1 MADIFYTLQD
11 FMVHTKAMTYI
22 VMGATLVVILLFWR
36 FLAGRD
42 EKMRT
47 Y

>member
-1 MADIFYTLQD
+1 MQEAFHTLQD
-11 FMVHTKAMTYI
+11 FMVHSKAITYI

-36 FLAGRD
+36 FLSGRD
-42 EKMRT
+42 ERMRT

>member
-1 MADIFYTLQD
+1 MEDVFYTLQD
-11 FMVHTKAMTYI
+11 FMVHSKAITYI

-36 FLAGRD
+36 FLTGR
-42 EKMRT
+42 EERMRT